1 MASLQMQNRTLL
13 RIIENSKIR
22 FLCPQ
27 CLKGFP
33 RSDALYEH
41 FRRTSDKIHDGL
53 DMGRTNF
60 GRFFSCY
67 QVALRASIL
76 PAQLPFGAKC
86 FEYRFIVEHYGEG
99 DENRQSTTKN
109 VSMADLERKNVT
121 LRRIIQQTSI
131 RYLCPICLKGFPRP
145 DTLYD
150 HFRKKKDDTHE
161 GLGMRRT
168 DFKRFISS
176 YQAALGASI
185 PAAELPL
192 DNKCFELE
200 YVLEHRGQ
208 DSEKP
213 HDTIAPGIDASA
225 SPACE

>member
-1 MASLQMQNRTLL
+1 MIRT
-13 RIIENSKIR
+13 RAFTK
-22 FLCPQ
+22 
-27 CLKGFP
+27 
-33 RSDALYEH
+33 
-41 FRRTSDKIHDGL
+41 DGERGKKSYDYL
-53 DMGRTNF
+53 
-60 GRFFSCY
+60 SSW
-67 QVALRASIL
+67 RAPPSIL
-76 PAQLPFGAKC
+76 SIHHTTYYRKWRPRPPNGRLKISNHQCGVFFHLTVSAK
-86 FEYRFIVEHYGEG
+86 E
-99 DENRQSTTKN
+99 TTKN
-109 VSMADLERKNVT
+109 VSMADLERKLVT

-161 GLGMRRT
+161 GLSMRRT

-185 PAAELPL
+185 PAAELPF
-192 DNKCFELE
+192 DNKCFELQ